1 MKSFLK
7 TILLIFLFTPAF
19 AQDTTK
25 VLFIGNSYTSQN
37 NLPNLFKQLAQGAGK
52 NVVVDSYMPGGVS
65 VGDTAQGTMAHM
77 NNPAVFAIINS
88 NKWDYVML
96 QDNQGRFCLGYKHF
110 PSSSLVIEGHKKIC
124 DSVLFNNHCAHM
136 IWYAG
141 YGPKAGYPPYGNTG
155 EALIDSIY
163 HNYQYLHDTLGQI
176 LAPIGPAFIHI
187 INGYPNLDLW
197 FSDGVHPSLYGSY
210 LIACVVY
217 TTIFKSSPI
226 VSNYNP
232 GISAAEDS
240 LMKNTGYTTT
250 IDSFLTTGL
259 SSITPTISR
268 TGNTLKVNGYPT
280 VGWYYNGA
288 VHASSNGT
296 TTINQSG
303 KYYAVVTD
311 AMGCSFKTLEQNYGL
326 VGIEN
331 LIAEEASIYP
341 NPADEMFVVKA
352 KDMESITII
361 NALGEIVFTEKNL
374 VDNFQIPTKE
384 WSEGLYIVALK
395 SKGQTRFEKL
405 ILRHC
410 K

>member
-1 MKSFLK
+1 MKNFIS
-7 TILLIFLFTPAF
+7 TIAAFVFVITLF

-37 NLPNLFKQLAQGAGK
+37 DLPNLFKLLAQGAGK

-88 NKWDYVML
+88 NKWDYVLL

-110 PSSSLVIEGHKKIC
+110 PASSYVIAGHKKIL
-124 DSVLFNNHCAHM
+124 DSVLFNNPCAHM
-136 IWYAG
+136 LWYAG
-141 YGPKAGYPPYGNTG
+141 FGPKAGYPPYGNTG

-163 HNYQYLHDTLGQI
+163 HNYQYLHDTLGQV
-176 LAPIGPAFIHI
+176 LAPIGPAFIRI
-187 INGYPNLDLW
+187 INGYPNIDLW
-197 FSDGVHPSLYGSY
+197 FSDVVHPSLYGSY

-232 GISAAEDS
+232 GISASYDS
-240 LMKNTGYTTT
+240 LMKNIGYTTT
-250 IDSFLTTGL
+250 IDSFNTTGL
-259 SSITPTISR
+259 SSITPTVMR
-268 TGNTLKVNGYPT
+268 TGNTLKVTGYPT
-280 VGWYYNGA
+280 VVWYFNGA

-296 TTINQSG
+296 TIINQSG

-311 AMGCSFKTLEQNYGL
+311 NLGCIFTTLEKEYGL

-331 LIAEEASIYP
+331 IVAEEAILYP
-341 NPADEMFVVKA
+341 NPADEMFVVNA
-352 KDMESITII
+352 KDLESITII
-361 NALGEIVFTEKNL
+361 NAIGEVVFNEKNL
-374 VDNFQIPTKE
+374 SINKQIPTKE

-395 SKGQTRFEKL
+395 SKGQTRFEKM
-405 ILRHC
+405 ILRH
-410 K
+410 

>member
-1 MKSFLK
+1 MKNFFTTLLAFL
-7 TILLIFLFTPAF
+7 LFTQAF

-37 NLPNLFKQLAQGAGK
+37 DLPNLFKMLAQGAGK

-96 QDNQGRFCLGYKHF
+96 QDNQGRFCIGYKHF
-110 PSSSLVIEGHKKIC
+110 PASSYVIAGHKKIR

-141 YGPKAGYPPYGNTG
+141 FGPKAGYPPYGNTG

-176 LAPIGPAFIHI
+176 LAPIGPAFNRI
-187 INGYPNLDLW
+187 INGYPNIDLW

-210 LIACVVY
+210 LIACEVY

-232 GISAAEDS
+232 GISSSEDS
-240 LMKNTGYTTT
+240 LMKNTGYATT
-250 IDSFLTTGL
+250 IDSLNSTGL
-259 SSITPTISR
+259 SSITPTITR
-268 TGNTLKVNGYPT
+268 TGNTLKVTGYSN
-280 VGWYYNGA
+280 VVWYFNGA
-288 VHASSNGT
+288 VHASANGI
-296 TTINQSG
+296 TTINHAG

-311 AMGCSFKTLEQNYGL
+311 NFGCQFKTLEQIYGL

-331 LIAEEASIYP
+331 IAEGEIVLYP
-341 NPADEMFVVKA
+341 NPADEAIVVKA
-352 KDMESITII
+352 KDIESITII
-361 NALGEIVFTEKNL
+361 NALGEVVFLEKDL
-374 VDNFQIPTKE
+374 SEATQIPVKD
-384 WSEGLYIVALK
+384 WREGLYFLALK
-395 SKGQTRFEKL
+395 NKEQTRFEKL
-405 ILRHC
+405 MVKH
-410 K
+410 